1 MIAARKEADIKYQ
14 AFLDND
20 KVDVNFAKL
29 EYVYKSYISLL
40 DRIESIS
47 KLMGERQFLT
57 ELHFIGPI
65 FPLNAHEKYHEIS
78 DRIQKEVSDF
88 FKDSK
93 IFLNDFTRFYLSEI
107 GKDDKRGITPKSFG
121 SCLNSVLKN
130 FETLPGH
137 SSFVYRSFIRY
148 GRQID
153 ATICH
158 YRDKFIEHSDSLSA
172 PMLNTGPYSLK
183 LMHMESN
190 SFGRPRSS
198 REQLKADKLFLTSH
212 DMFIMNTKH
221 GTHCF
226 VHTFPYYTNGETI
239 LSGAQIGEMYD
250 GTQLHFKKYGAH
262 AHYFPPLNEDGE
274 NEFSLPIHI
283 QQIGESPDLLY
294 SIDLITRFIFTA
306 FDTLMAYKEG
316 Q

>member
-1 MIAARKEADIKYQ
+1 
-14 AFLDND
+14 
-20 KVDVNFAKL
+20 
-29 EYVYKSYISLL
+29 
-40 DRIESIS
+40 
-47 KLMGERQFLT
+47 
-57 ELHFIGPI
+57 
-65 FPLNAHEKYHEIS
+65 
-78 DRIQKEVSDF
+78 
-88 FKDSK
+88 
-93 IFLNDFTRFYLSEI
+93 
-107 GKDDKRGITPKSFG
+107 
-121 SCLNSVLKN
+121 
-130 FETLPGH
+130 
-137 SSFVYRSFIRY
+137 
-148 GRQID
+148 
-153 ATICH
+153 
-158 YRDKFIEHSDSLSA
+158 
-172 PMLNTGPYSLK
+172 
-183 LMHMESN
+183 MESN

-198 REQLKADKLFLTSH
+198 REQLKADKFFLTSH

-294 SIDLITRFIFTA
+294 SIDLITRFTFTA

>member
-158 YRDKFIEHSDSLSA
+158 YRDKFISMLSRFSRAASVSPMAASWPSLSWPSGSKSA
-172 PMLNTGPYSLK
+172 
-183 LMHMESN
+183 
-190 SFGRPRSS
+190 GRSA
-198 REQLKADKLFLTSH
+198 LVNLW
-212 DMFIMNTKH
+212 
-221 GTHCF
+221 
-226 VHTFPYYTNGETI
+226 
-239 LSGAQIGEMYD
+239 
-250 GTQLHFKKYGAH
+250 
-262 AHYFPPLNEDGE
+262 
-274 NEFSLPIHI
+274 
-283 QQIGESPDLLY
+283 
-294 SIDLITRFIFTA
+294 
-306 FDTLMAYKEG
+306 
-316 Q
+316 